1 MGWQE
6 LEILFDEE
14 KVSDS
19 RILPVQRRVAV
30 GVRVSLSSL
39 ERLDDNVI
47 QSTNLRPRFDP
58 ARLGVT
64 VTPN

>member
-47 QSTNLRPRFDP
+47 QSTNLRPQLDP